1 MEIPLDLER
10 RLERRWAARFL
21 RTKRIGLKGRINRV
35 LRPATA
41 EYRPGRPPAR
51 TGESMLWQ
59 RQEAEAL
66 SSSSISNVVESN
78 VAR

>member
-21 RTKRIGLKGRINRV
+21 RTKRIGLKGRFNRMP
-35 LRPATA
+35 RPATA
-41 EYRPGRPPAR
+41 EYRPGRPPAS
-51 TGESMLWQ
+51 TGELMLWQ

-66 SSSSISNVVESN
+66 SSSSISKVVGSDL
-78 VAR
+78 AG

>member
-21 RTKRIGLKGRINRV
+21 RTKRIGLKGRINRMP
-35 LRPATA
+35 RPATA

-66 SSSSISNVVESN
+66 SSGSTSHFVGNDL
-78 VAR
+78 AK